1 MARKVETRTAFEK
14 QVTERTIIL
23 EAPRQPGRDAAT
35 GRFVSN
41 KRLPEMLPP
50 YLIGQQMNITYYNDV
65 DVEAFKRAV
74 RSQVTRILDD
84 IREQRFNDTGIRYQ
98 QFIDHYDACFEMPT
112 PEGLRDVRGRGIDLY
127 AILEHQG
134 ISVTE
139 ELHIKNRPGEAS
151 LRSFTAIT
159 DAHINL
165 FFYMLELNLA
175 LHNQIE
181 SVQGQLRIKL
191 AQLEGR
197 LSELLKMYIYG
208 DDRGNLWGGDI
219 PASRTLYG
227 WILLEQN
234 NLGLAIDIYNTDPCR
249 ELNDGFEAVHA
260 EVFKCYTDA
269 GHYDQIGYVK
279 NQQFCDRGL
288 TNQRVQIAQK
298 LCYYLQQIQKIHQYI
313 DELTRGSDDPASTE
327 VTVDIRS
334 LLIPQAQK

>member
-1 MARKVETRTAFEK
+1 
-14 QVTERTIIL
+14 
-23 EAPRQPGRDAAT
+23 
-35 GRFVSN
+35 
-41 KRLPEMLPP
+41 
-50 YLIGQQMNITYYNDV
+50 MNITYYNDV

-134 ISVTE
+134 ISVTD

-175 LHNQIE
+175 LSNQIDI
-181 SVQGQLRIKL
+181 VQGQLLTKL
-191 AQLEGR
+191 AQLEHR
-197 LSELLKMYIYG
+197 LTELLKTYIYG
-208 DDRGNLWGGDI
+208 DFQGTVWSDLKVRTFDL
-219 PASRTLYG
+219 PASQSLYG

-234 NLGLAIDIYNTDPCR
+234 NLQVAMDIYAIDPCLQDH
-249 ELNDGFEAVHA
+249 EEFAVLHD
-260 EVFKCYTDA
+260 EVFDA
-269 GHYDQIGYVK
+269 YKKAGDYVTIASVK
-279 NQQFCDRGL
+279 REHFWNRGL
-288 TNQRVQIAQK
+288 TDLRVQIAHK
-298 LCYYLQQIQKIHQYI
+298 LGYYLQQIQYIRQYI
-313 DELTRGSDDPASTE
+313 DELTRGSDGPVPGEA
-327 VTVDIRS
+327 TVDIRS
-334 LLIPQAQK
+334 LLLPPPRE